1 MILQLC
7 KNYYLKQILLIAFIF
22 TGFIAKAQKIDSMFV
37 HLYTDSLK
45 KGTYNYI
52 NVDGLLA
59 DGKWLPLDSNHVQFK
74 CSHGEFYGND
84 LWVDTGFA
92 GEKIN
97 ITATLKSDPRQHRS
111 FDMYIK
117 KKKDD
122 ELLLTEQ
129 DIINNSKKKKSKN

>member
-1 MILQLC
+1 M
-7 KNYYLKQILLIAFIF
+7 KKLKSLLFVS
-22 TGFIAKAQKIDSMFV
+22 GFFFAMSASAQKVDSMFV

-45 KGTYNYI
+45 KGTFNYI

-59 DGKWLPLDSNHVQFK
+59 GGNWLPLDTSHVQFT
-74 CSHGEFYGND
+74 CSHGQFFGNE
-84 LWVDTGFA
+84 LWVDTSFA

-97 ITATLKSDPRQHRS
+97 ITTVLKSDPAQRRS

-122 ELLLTEQ
+122 ELLLSEE
-129 DIINNSKKKKSKN
+129 DILNSGKRKKKKDS